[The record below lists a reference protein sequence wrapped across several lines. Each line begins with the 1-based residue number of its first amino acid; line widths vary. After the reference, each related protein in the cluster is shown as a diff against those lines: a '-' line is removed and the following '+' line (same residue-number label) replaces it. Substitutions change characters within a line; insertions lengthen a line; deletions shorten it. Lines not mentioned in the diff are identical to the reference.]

1 MEILDSIEAMRAWR
15 RSLPNEVRVGFAPTM
30 GNLHAGHISLV
41 KQASIDSDVVVASIF
56 VNPMQFGANED
67 LNAYPRTMAAD
78 LEKLKAAGTTAVFT
92 PTIDDIYPEGVDHHT
107 AVEVPGLTD
116 VLCGAS
122 REGHFKGVTTVV
134 NKLFGAVR
142 PDVAVFG
149 AKDLQQVL
157 VIKKMVRDLLI
168 PTDIVTVPTM
178 RETDGLA
185 MSSRNG
191 YLTPTER
198 QLAPRFSQALADCAE
213 AIANDNSAVTAS
225 LGAAHDALTA
235 HGFKIDYLEARKTF
249 DLSVAT
255 SVDEEI
261 ALFGAVYLGKTRLI
275 DNRVISPS

>member
-1 MEILDSIEAMRAWR
+1 MEILDSIEAMQAWR
-15 RSLPNEVRVGFAPTM
+15 RSLQNDVRVGFAPTM

-41 KQASIDSDVVVASIF
+41 EQAAIDSDIVVASIF

-67 LNAYPRTMAAD
+67 LDAYPRTMAAD
-78 LEKLKAAGTTAVFT
+78 LEKLKAAGTAAVFT

-107 AVEVPGLTD
+107 SVEVPGLTD

-134 NKLFGAVR
+134 SKLFGAVR

-157 VIKKMVRDLLI
+157 VIKKMVRDLLL
-168 PTDIVTVPTM
+168 PTEVVTVSTM
-178 RETDGLA
+178 REPDGLA

-191 YLTPTER
+191 YLTPSER
-198 QLAPRFSQALADCAE
+198 QRAPRFSQVLADCADVIASDRS
-213 AIANDNSAVTAS
+213 AITAS
-225 LGAAHDALTA
+225 LSAACDALHT
-235 HGFKIDYLEARKTF
+235 HGFKVDYLEARRTF

-275 DNRVISPS
+275 DNRVISPP